1 MGETGCDIW
10 GKGVCVGEL
19 KKNEK
24 RELIS
29 DKWGKRGAT
38 YGKKGVCR
46 RIHLGEERQ
55 RALLVHRPTPAEGQH
70 PPLPTPLLVF
80 EPPGEDAIAQLEAL
94 VPRVISHREL
104 PDHPV
109 RALVLLPRR
118 LVPNALGRHVSRR
131 EAPMG
136 EPRRELRV
144 GGKKQNKSQQPFFPI
159 CGDPISPICQK
170 QNTFSLPTLDE

>member
-1 MGETGCDIW
+1 MG
-10 GKGVCVGEL
+10 KRGVCRRI
-19 KKNEK
+19 KKKRK

-38 YGKKGVCR
+38 YGEKGVCR

-109 RALVLLPRR
+109 RALVLLPLG
-118 LVPNALGRHVSRR
+118 LVPNAFGRNVSW
-131 EAPMG
+131 
-136 EPRRELRV
+136 
-144 GGKKQNKSQQPFFPI
+144 
-159 CGDPISPICQK
+159 
-170 QNTFSLPTLDE
+170 